1 MRIIDRSITSTRGFT
16 LVEILIVVAVI
27 GLLISIA
34 IPNFAKTRKVAQAN
48 ICVEN
53 LMQIEAAKQIWA
65 LEKGK
70 ASGDPVEES
79 DLIGA
84 TLYIKKQPQCPSGG
98 TYDFNVIGTNA
109 LCSIGVSETPPHAL
123 E

>member
-1 MRIIDRSITSTRGFT
+1 MRVFNKVESGFT

-34 IPNFAKTRKVAQAN
+34 VPNFAKTRKVAQAN

-53 LMQIEAAKQIWA
+53 LMQIESAKQMWA
-65 LEKGK
+65 LETLK
-70 ASGDPVEES
+70 ADGDPVEP
-79 DLIGA
+79 DNLIGM
-84 TLYIKKQPQCPSGG
+84 TLYIKKTPECPSGG
-98 TYDFNVIGTNA
+98 EYDYNVVGTNA
-109 LCSIGVSETPPHAL
+109 FCSFGNQVTPPHVL